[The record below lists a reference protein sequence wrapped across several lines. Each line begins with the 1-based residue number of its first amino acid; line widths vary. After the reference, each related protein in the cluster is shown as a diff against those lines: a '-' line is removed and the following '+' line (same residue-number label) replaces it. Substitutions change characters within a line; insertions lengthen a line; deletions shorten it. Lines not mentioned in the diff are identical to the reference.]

1 MKKQKKEANVT
12 KKNLVKLKRRQPNR
26 SRIGDF
32 IIYFFLIL
40 VALMMV
46 FPLVFAIN
54 NALKPLD
61 ELFMFPPKVFAQNP
75 TLDNFSDLFVT
86 MGKSWVTFPR
96 YVFNTVFITVVGTAG
111 HLILASMAAF
121 VLAKYDFPGGKTFF
135 KLVTVA
141 LMFSGYI
148 TAIPNYLIINE
159 LGWIDTYWAIIIP
172 AFASPMGLFLMKQ
185 FMEGL
190 PMSPIEAAKIDGAN
204 EWKVFISIVMPNV
217 KPAWLTM
224 IIFSVQGL
232 WNNQAATFIYSEEK
246 KTLVYA
252 LQQIQSG
259 GIARTGQ
266 AAAVTVVV
274 MAVPILIF
282 ILSESQILEEMGKF
296 RFERLRRL
304 VQVMKKTMKRLSAL
318 LIGMMI
324 ALSSAMAVYADEGY
338 TYNYDYWE
346 DIQYSPDAYEVSGV
360 YSAVDFG
367 LETGLKTPSGLFVYE
382 DMIYICD
389 TGNNRILEIEETGSQ
404 TLELIR
410 VIDSFKG
417 GEGPE
422 TFSSPQDVA
431 VTDDGYIFIAD
442 TNNSRILKLDMDLNY
457 VMEFTKPVDATFD
470 QDLSFLPYKLAID
483 TAGRVYCVATNVNK
497 GLIKF
502 EADGE
507 FSGFIGATEVTYDWT
522 DYIWK
527 RFATQA
533 QREQMESFV
542 PTEYDNIYMDYE
554 GFIYACTTHVTK
566 STLEDGTADP
576 IRRLNMMGSDILIR
590 TVNGILLVISIG
602 GMAIFRSFFDH
613 RYHSV

>member
-86 MGKSWVTFPR
+86 MGKRWVTFPR

-190 PMSPIEAAKIDGAN
+190 PMSLIEAAKIDGAN

-282 ILSESQILEEMGKF
+282 ILSESQILE
-296 RFERLRRL
+296 
-304 VQVMKKTMKRLSAL
+304 TMA
-318 LIGMMI
+318 
-324 ALSSAMAVYADEGY
+324 SS
-338 TYNYDYWE
+338 
-346 DIQYSPDAYEVSGV
+346 
-360 YSAVDFG
+360 
-367 LETGLKTPSGLFVYE
+367 GLK
-382 DMIYICD
+382 D
-389 TGNNRILEIEETGSQ
+389 
-404 TLELIR
+404 
-410 VIDSFKG
+410 
-417 GEGPE
+417 
-422 TFSSPQDVA
+422 
-431 VTDDGYIFIAD
+431 
-442 TNNSRILKLDMDLNY
+442 
-457 VMEFTKPVDATFD
+457 
-470 QDLSFLPYKLAID
+470 
-483 TAGRVYCVATNVNK
+483 
-497 GLIKF
+497 
-502 EADGE
+502 
-507 FSGFIGATEVTYDWT
+507 
-522 DYIWK
+522 
-527 RFATQA
+527 
-533 QREQMESFV
+533 
-542 PTEYDNIYMDYE
+542 
-554 GFIYACTTHVTK
+554 
-566 STLEDGTADP
+566 
-576 IRRLNMMGSDILIR
+576 
-590 TVNGILLVISIG
+590 
-602 GMAIFRSFFDH
+602 
-613 RYHSV
+613 